1 MPHSRHHYRPFDFYG
16 SACTRLILRL
26 VPTQN
31 KCNPCAERVEVAG
44 GGWIVATHG
53 VMTIRHTGTEATG
66 KSGFKNPV
74 DRRCT

>member
-44 GGWIVATHG
+44 GGWLVATHG
-53 VMTIRHTGTEATG
+53 VMTIYRSSTETTGNI
-66 KSGFKNPV
+66 SFKKPV
-74 DRRCT
+74 CLRCT